1 MANERGDER
10 EEQQSQA
17 DQNQQG
23 QMQQGGT
30 TRGQQQSG
38 SDAAKSADTG
48 VRNSQGNLG
57 TTQREWSGTSP
68 QEMGEDG

>member
-1 MANERGDER
+1 MANERSEER
-10 EEQQSQA
+10 QEQQGQA
-17 DQNQQG
+17 RQNQPG
-23 QMQQGGT
+23 QMQQGAT
-30 TRGQQQSG
+30 TRGEQQSG
-38 SDAAKSADTG
+38 GDTAKSADTG